1 MSKLPSHYE
10 KFLDAFPR
18 VGDAYQT
25 LGVACLDAGPL
36 DRKTAT
42 LVKLALAIGAGLE
55 GASHAHVRKA
65 LKAGAS
71 GDHDPRLSVHDARA
85 GVGAGRARI
94 GLAGRG
100 GSVVGLAS
108 GSVRM
113 RARSD
118 DEAMLATSRK
128 SCTASRP

>member
-65 LKAGAS
+65 LKAGTSPDEIRHAVLLATTTL
-71 GDHDPRLSVHDARA
+71 GFPCMMR
-85 GVGAGRARI
+85 
-94 GLAGRG
+94 GLAWVQDVLE
-100 GSVVGLAS
+100 SA
-108 GSVRM
+108 
-113 RARSD
+113 
-118 DEAMLATSRK
+118 
-128 SCTASRP
+128 